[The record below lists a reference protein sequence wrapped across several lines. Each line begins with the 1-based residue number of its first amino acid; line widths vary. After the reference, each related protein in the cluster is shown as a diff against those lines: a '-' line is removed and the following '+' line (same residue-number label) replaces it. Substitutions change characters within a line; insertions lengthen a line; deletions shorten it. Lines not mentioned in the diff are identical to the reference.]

1 MKKLFLSIAVF
12 SMMSLSAF
20 AANNND
26 NNNGSCKA
34 KTECMAKGKGECK
47 KDGKKDKEGRA
58 DRMMKAFENL
68 NLTDAQKTKL
78 QSLMAEQ
85 KAKKESFREKKSERK
100 ENKENLTAEQPQQ
113 KRAEM
118 MASRK
123 QSKQDFLNGVKSI
136 LTPEQYTMFLENSF
150 NAGDRHGKGM
160 KQGHKGHKDMK
171 AHNTDRKMSRNG
183 EKGQNTRAKAQ
194 KG

>member
-20 AANNND
+20 AANDND
-26 NNNGSCKA
+26 NNGSCKA
-34 KTECMAKGKGECK
+34 KTECMM
-47 KDGKKDKEGRA
+47 R
-58 DRMMKAFENL
+58 AFENL
-68 NLTDAQKTKL
+68 DLTDAQKTKL
-78 QSLMAEQ
+78 RSLMAEQ
-85 KAKKESFREKKSERK
+85 KAKKESFRDKKAERK
-100 ENKENLTAEQPQQ
+100 DNKENLTAEQRQQ

-123 QSKQDFLNGVKSI
+123 QSRQDFLNGVKAI

-150 NAGDRHGKGM
+150 NAGDRHGKEM

-171 AHNTDRKMSRNG
+171 AHNSHRKMSRKG
-183 EKGQNTRAKAQ
+183 EKGQNSRAKAQ